1 MEEKQLFELMMG
13 SGRNQL
19 QKVVECNSYT
29 NKYGLRLSNQD
40 ALQLLNSRKNSL
52 RQEERVE
59 FGEGILSKIIY
70 TFCDSPFI
78 YQDNYVDTLEELQ
91 EIFYIYKNEALD
103 EVTDDELLNYMKE
116 CFDGRCQ
123 GDLDYLEGTCLDN
136 FCRRIRR
143 EGIGFMGVTRDE
155 DEF

>member
-1 MEEKQLFELMMG
+1 MFELMMG

-40 ALQLLNSRKNSL
+40 ALQLLNSRKNNL